1 MASVVITKKYK
12 PKFLHMISALIIIL
26 VIVINYL
33 PINYVFKILGYAICL
48 VFNYELIKLGTE
60 GKKEKLTSAEW
71 VERNKMKR
79 KENTNEES
87 FQDDLYDEVVDFV
100 ISKQRASTSLLQRK
114 FGVGYNRAAN
124 LIDILENEGIIGP
137 QIGSKPREVL
147 VKYGASDTT
156 FKKGDIVKYIKTDN
170 GTYMETQP
178 ILFLEDSD
186 IEYPDPLGNKRFI
199 NMVIGTSGETLTFL
213 ANPELLEY
221 CNDEYKEKLHY
232 KVLNEISKMITNKQ
246 TEEVTYKNISDLYV
260 NSIKEICS
268 KIENSKEG
276 K

>member
-1 MASVVITKKYK
+1 MASVVITKKCK
-12 PKFLHMISALIIIL
+12 PKSLLVMSALIITS
-26 VIVINYL
+26 VIAINYL
-33 PINYVFKILGYAICL
+33 PINLVFKILGYILCL
-48 VFNYELIKLGTE
+48 IINCKLIKLGTE

-71 VERNKMKR
+71 VERNKMKK
-79 KENTNEES
+79 KEHTNEES
-87 FQDDLYDEVVDFV
+87 FKDDLYDEVVDFV

-114 FGVGYNRAAN
+114 FGIGYNRAAN
-124 LIDILENEGIIGP
+124 LIDVLENEGIIGP

-147 VKYGASDTT
+147 IGYVASDTA

-178 ILFLEDSD
+178 ILFLEDSNVEHLESLD
-186 IEYPDPLGNKRFI
+186 NKHFI
-199 NMVIGTSGETLTFL
+199 NMVIGTSGESLTFL
-213 ANPELLEY
+213 ANPQLLEY

-246 TEEVTYKNISDLYV
+246 TEEVTYKNISGLYV
-260 NSIKEICS
+260 NSIKEARD
-268 KIENSKEG
+268 KIENSKEE

>member
-1 MASVVITKKYK
+1 MANVVITKKYK
-12 PKFLHMISALIIIL
+12 PKFLHMISALIIIF

-48 VFNYELIKLGTE
+48 VFNYELIKLGIE

-114 FGVGYNRAAN
+114 FGIGYNRAAN

-156 FKKGDIVKYIKTDN
+156 FKKGDIVKHISTDN
-170 GTYMETQP
+170 GLYMETQP
-178 ILFLEDSD
+178 ILFLEDSNT
-186 IEYPDPLGNKRFI
+186 EYLEPLGNKHFI

-260 NSIKEICS
+260 NSIKETIN
-268 KIENSKEG
+268 KIENSKEE